1 MAPVWPPRPADAS
14 AGASARDAPQGRRS
28 PKRPRRPIPDLGH
41 CAPQTLRA
49 RPGRRTAACS
59 GLQTT
64 TGEGGRKRAAAI
76 SHRAARPWLRPQ
88 PRPQPSRRLCSEPE
102 NKTSV
107 CEGGASADGST
118 GSARAA
124 KRERC
129 CVMVP
134 TWTPAF
140 CPFLLRKR
148 RRAHEPRKAGFG
160 GRDPHHQKEKR
171 PQARKER
178 LPQLL

>member
-1 MAPVWPPRPADAS
+1 MRAREPRRATPPKARGPRNGLGDQSPTRGTVPRRFSGLRPAD
-14 AGASARDAPQGRRS
+14 GPPPAPGSQR
-28 PKRPRRPIPDLGH
+28 
-41 CAPQTLRA
+41 Q
-49 RPGRRTAACS
+49 PGK
-59 GLQTT
+59 
-64 TGEGGRKRAAAI
+64 EGGRKRAAAI
-76 SHRAARPWLRPQ
+76 SHPAARPWLRPQ

-102 NKTSV
+102 NKTRV

-118 GSARAA
+118 SSAGAA

-148 RRAHEPRKAGFG
+148 RRAQEPRKAGFG
-160 GRDPHHQKEKR
+160 GRDPNHQKEKR